1 MLSYVCF
8 ISISAAFDNARKK
21 VPPKPPPKFA
31 KRAPVDAPSIP
42 INKKL
47 SKDGEGNIKPSIIQ
61 RQKSNESLEQSPLV
75 SRKSFHSALAKS
87 VGSND
92 NENSDG
98 AVTKAINRNVESVS
112 STPTG
117 SFGRVSPN
125 SNKSQSIA
133 RTSNAGSKES
143 LGSIGLPSDKV
154 CLLTLF

>member
-1 MLSYVCF
+1 MFCA
-8 ISISAAFDNARKK
+8 ISLIAAFDNARKK

-42 INKKL
+42 ISKIL
-47 SKDGEGNIKPSIIQ
+47 PKDGEGNIKPSAIQ

-75 SRKSFHSALAKS
+75 SRKSSYFAKS
-87 VGSND
+87 SGSNE
-92 NENSDG
+92 ENSD
-98 AVTKAINRNVESVS
+98 ASVKATKRNVESVN

-125 SNKSQSIA
+125 STKSQGIS

-143 LGSIGLPSDKV
+143 LGSIGVPSDKV
-154 CLLTLF
+154 WK